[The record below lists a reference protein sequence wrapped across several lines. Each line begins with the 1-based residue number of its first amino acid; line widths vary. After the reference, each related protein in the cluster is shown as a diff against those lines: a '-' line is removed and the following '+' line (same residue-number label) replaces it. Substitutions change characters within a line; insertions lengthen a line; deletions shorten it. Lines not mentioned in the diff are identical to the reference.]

1 MNKNKDLEKHFT
13 ASAIVINNERKVLL
27 VYHKKLNVWLYPG
40 GHIEPYETPD
50 ETVIREVKEETG
62 LDVEIV
68 GKTDSSLSDSKKDV
82 SVLHNPYVILCE
94 RILGVKEHYHIDMI
108 YKCTI
113 IRESKLRYDKR
124 ESNGIGFFSQSEIQD
139 LPLFPNFRNLI
150 NKAFN
155 ENEIG
160 ATNSN

>member
-1 MNKNKDLEKHFT
+1 MEKHFT

-62 LDVEIV
+62 LDVEIA

-94 RILGVKEHYHIDMI
+94 RILGACSRDSH
-108 YKCTI
+108 
-113 IRESKLRYDKR
+113 
-124 ESNGIGFFSQSEIQD
+124 
-139 LPLFPNFRNLI
+139 
-150 NKAFN
+150 
-155 ENEIG
+155 
-160 ATNSN
+160 